1 MKWKREWLW
10 FYMITMAS
18 VLGVLLWGSKAV
30 TVISESQ
37 AIERKHCIII
47 DAGHGGVDGG
57 AISCTGIPESKYNLE
72 IAQRLNDMFRLIGYD
87 TYMIRT
93 SDISVYTKGETIA
106 QKKVSDL
113 KERVRIANEIENGVY
128 ISIHQNMFSDSKY
141 SGAQV
146 FYAKTKGSDIWANTI
161 QSGFAATVNPGSRR
175 KSKPSNKI
183 YIMEHVASPAVLIEC
198 GFLSNPREEALL
210 RNREYQQKL
219 CCIIAS
225 ATDSCLLNT

>member
-10 FYMITMAS
+10 FYMFTMAS
-18 VLGVLLWGSKAV
+18 VLGVLFWGSKAI
-30 TVISESQ
+30 TVISENQ
-37 AIERKHCIII
+37 AVERNHCIII

-57 AISCTGIPESKYNLE
+57 AISCTGIPESRYNLD
-72 IAQRLNDMFRLIGYD
+72 IALRLNDLFRLIGYD

-106 QKKVSDL
+106 QKKASDL
-113 KERVRIANEIENGVY
+113 KERVRIANEIENGIY

-141 SGAQV
+141 TGAQV
-146 FYAKTKGSDIWANTI
+146 FYAKTKGSDLLANTI
-161 QSGFAATVNPGSRR
+161 QSGFVATVNPGSRR
-175 KSKPSNKI
+175 KCKQSNKI
-183 YIMEHVASPAVLIEC
+183 YIMEHITKPAVLIEC

-210 RNREYQQKL
+210 RNEEYQRKL

-225 ATDSCLLNT
+225 ATDSCLYNT